1 MHPQAGLDLE
11 LQKEL
16 AETFDWT
23 SHDRPLEPLFESEL
37 PWLSSMREAHGDSAT
52 PDYTQYH
59 PDQLIKYP
67 EQHFAYRLIASKAEA
82 LINGTDTMPL
92 LMIIDGAGGTGKST
106 VLHCSVRTILE
117 LAASAKLERTPVR
130 VCAPTGSAAS
140 GIFGCT
146 LHSFI
151 RFNPSRFFE
160 ALKGKSETLW
170 QEFIKGLLFIFIDE
184 RSLMSQQILVYLLA
198 RLKQG
203 NPASTH
209 PTGGVSIILLGDDFQ
224 LPPTSGGRLSDE
236 PYTTFKGQRKYN
248 QDRALARQFYLEH
261 FQTCVQLT
269 TNVRAA
275 GISPEQ
281 VEFRNFQMDSLRLC
295 KPTDRWYDY
304 MKRFALQP
312 SESEH
317 WKRGFGIFASNERRE
332 AHNTALLA
340 LTSRELRMPIAT
352 INAEHPYGGRAAITA
367 TSKKAQGLRP
377 TLHVCVGSRVSLNW
391 NGWVSRGAF
400 NGLHGIV
407 VEIVYEPGK
416 APPQLPLVVF
426 VACPKYRGP
435 SYDGECTFEPSEAQ
449 ATILG
454 FAGLRAGQ
462 PGVIAVQ
469 PIGREFKA
477 GKGNQTSCL
486 RVQLPL
492 ELAWG
497 ITIHKSQSKTF
508 GEQQEVEEVGRQES
522 NLEASRHGSRCG
534 PCVTGSS

>member
-1 MHPQAGLDLE
+1 
-11 LQKEL
+11 
-16 AETFDWT
+16 
-23 SHDRPLEPLFESEL
+23 
-37 PWLSSMREAHGDSAT
+37 
-52 PDYTQYH
+52 
-59 PDQLIKYP
+59 
-67 EQHFAYRLIASKAEA
+67 
-82 LINGTDTMPL
+82 
-92 LMIIDGAGGTGKST
+92 MIIDGAGGTGKST
-106 VLHCSVRTILE
+106 VLHCSVRKILE
-117 LAASAKLERTPVR
+117 LAAVANLEGTPVR

-160 ALKGKSETLW
+160 ELKGKAETAW
-170 QEFIKGLLFIFIDE
+170 QEFIKDLLFIFIDE

-198 RLKQG
+198 RLRQG

-209 PTGGVSIILLGDDFQ
+209 STGGVSIILLGDDFQ

-236 PYTTFKGQRKYN
+236 PYTTFRGQSRYN
-248 QDRALARQFYLEH
+248 QDRALARGVYMEQ

-281 VEFRNFQMDSLRLC
+281 VEFRTFQMNCLRPC
-295 KPTDRWYDY
+295 KPTTRWYNY
-304 MKRFALQP
+304 MKQFELQP
-312 SESEH
+312 SEAAR

-340 LTSRELRMPIAT
+340 LTSRELRVPIAT

-367 TSKKAQGLRP
+367 NAKKAQGLLP

-391 NGWVSRGAF
+391 NGWVSRGAV

-407 VEIVYEPGK
+407 VETVYEPSK

-426 VACPKYRGP
+426 VACPTYRGP
-435 SYDGECTFEPSEAQ
+435 SYDDECAFEPADWH
-449 ATILG
+449 AAILG

-477 GKGNQTSCL
+477 GKGNKTACL

-508 GEQQEVEEVGRQES
+508 GEAQPVGEALLDFGGTEIDLGLSYVGVSRFMGPGAVRISPFPGQERFSRIG
-522 NLEASRHGSRCG
+522 ASRPSDKKYKALQQRSQEAKRLRRMWASRRRRSTL
-534 PCVTGSS
+534 PSGSSVCA